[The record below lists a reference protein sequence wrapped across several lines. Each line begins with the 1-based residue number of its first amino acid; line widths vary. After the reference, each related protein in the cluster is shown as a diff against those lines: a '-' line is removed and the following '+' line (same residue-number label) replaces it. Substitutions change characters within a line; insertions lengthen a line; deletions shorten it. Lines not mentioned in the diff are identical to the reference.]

1 MEKNYTVE
9 IINSSEEIKGKRAVM
24 VKDTSNAESL
34 QELTRDGDFVFKPVA
49 WVELKIHNE
58 RSKNKDYTVFII
70 IGDDGSMYST
80 SSVNLFDTLSDI
92 MAEMADIDD
101 EWAIRVFQKASKNRA
116 GQKFLTCA
124 VC

>member
-1 MEKNYTVE
+1 MKNYTVE
-9 IINSSEEIKGKRAVM
+9 IIESSKEFKGKEAIII
-24 VKDTSNAESL
+24 KDTSNAESL

-49 WVELKIHNE
+49 WAVLKIHNE
-58 RSKNKDYTVFII
+58 RAENKDYEVFII
-70 IGDDGSMYST
+70 IDDDGAMYST

-92 MAEMADIDD
+92 MDEMADIDD